1 MNIGIPKETAP
12 GERRVALVPETVKK
26 LSAKKIQTVVET
38 GAGTAS
44 SFLDPE
50 YEAAGARIASS
61 FEDVVGQSD
70 AILKVIRP
78 TEGEMSKLREG
89 TALVSLQYPLSSPDF
104 VKAAAARKLMTIALD
119 MIPRTSLAQS
129 MDVLSSQANLAGYW
143 AVVAAATRLP
153 KIFPMLMTAAGTITP
168 SRVLIMGVGVAGLQ
182 AIGTAR
188 RLGAIVEA
196 TDVRPET
203 KEQVESL
210 GAKFLTVQG
219 VEYRQGTGGYAVEQ
233 SDEYKKAQAQMIAGA
248 ISKADVVI
256 TTALIPGR
264 KAPILVTDDHIKSMR
279 TGSVIVDLASEQGG
293 NVVGSEAGRDVVR
306 HGVTLIG
313 GLSVPSHVAFH
324 ASQAFSR
331 NVEKLLLHLTADGAW
346 KIDLNEEITKGCV
359 ITREGEIVHSK
370 VKETAAPAAPK

>member
-1 MNIGIPKETAP
+1 MKIGIPKETAP
-12 GERRVALVPETVKK
+12 GERRVALIPETVKK
-26 LSAKKIQTVVET
+26 LAAKKIETVVET
-38 GAGTAS
+38 GAGMAS
-44 SFLDPE
+44 SFSDAE
-50 YEAAGARIASS
+50 YEAAGAQIASS
-61 FEDVVGQSD
+61 YEDLVSKSD
-70 AILKVIRP
+70 AIVKIVRPNDAELAKLK
-78 TEGEMSKLREG
+78 EG

-104 VKAAAARKLMTIALD
+104 VKAVAAKKLMTIALD

-182 AIGTAR
+182 AIGTAK

-210 GAKFLTVQG
+210 GGRFLMVQG
-219 VEYRQGTGGYAVEQ
+219 VEYKQGTGGYAVEQ
-233 SDEYKKAQAQMIAGA
+233 SDEYKKAQAAMISAA

-264 KAPILVTDDHIKSMR
+264 KAPVLVSEEQVKSMR
-279 TGSVIVDLASEQGG
+279 AGSVIVDLASEQGG
-293 NVVGSEAGRDVVR
+293 NVAGSEAGKDVVKN
-306 HGVTLIG
+306 GVTIIG
-313 GLSVPSHVAFH
+313 GLSVPSNVAFH

-331 NVEKLLLHLTADGAW
+331 NIEKLLLHITADGNW

-359 ITREGEIVHSK
+359 ITKEGEIVQVK
-370 VKETAAPAAPK
+370 VKETTK

>member
-1 MNIGIPKETAP
+1 MKIGIPKETAP
-12 GERRVALVPETVKK
+12 GERRVAIVPETVKK
-26 LSAKKIQTVVET
+26 LAGRNIGTVIEA

-50 YEAAGARIASS
+50 YQAAGAEIALS
-61 FEDVVGQSD
+61 FEDLASRAE
-70 AILKVIRP
+70 AIVKVIRP
-78 TEGEMSKLREG
+78 SPEELGKMKEG

-104 VKAAAARKLMTIALD
+104 VKAVLGRKLQTIALD

-168 SRVLIMGVGVAGLQ
+168 SRVLVMGVGVAGLQ

-210 GAKFLTVQG
+210 GAKFLMVQG
-219 VEYRQGTGGYAVEQ
+219 VEVKQGAGGYAAEQ
-233 SDEYKKAQAQMIAGA
+233 SEEYKKKQAEMIREA
-248 ISKADVVI
+248 IARADVVI

-264 KAPILVTDDHIKSMR
+264 KAPVLVSEDQVKSMR
-279 TGSVIVDLASEQGG
+279 PGSVVVDLAAEQGG
-293 NVVGSEAGRDVVR
+293 NVAGSEAGKDVVR

-313 GLSVPSHVAFH
+313 GLSVPSHVAYH

-331 NVEKLLLHLTADGAW
+331 NIEKLLVHLTADGAW
-346 KIDLNEEITKGCV
+346 KMDFGDEITKGCL
-359 ITREGEIVHSK
+359 ITTADGRIAHPKIKEIVEGK
-370 VKETAAPAAPK
+370 

>member
-1 MNIGIPKETAP
+1 MKIGIPKETAP
-12 GERRVALVPETVKK
+12 GEKRVALIPETVKK
-26 LSAKKIQTVVET
+26 LAARKIETVIET
-38 GAGTAS
+38 GAGSAS
-44 SFLDPE
+44 SFSDAE
-50 YEAAGARIASS
+50 YQAAGAQVASS
-61 FEDVVGQSD
+61 IEDLVSKTD
-70 AILKVIRP
+70 AIIKVIRP
-78 TEGEMSKLREG
+78 SDGEIAKLKEG
-89 TALVSLQYPLSSPDF
+89 TALVSLQYPLSSADF
-104 VKAAAARKLMTIALD
+104 VKATAAKKLMTIALD

-168 SRVLIMGVGVAGLQ
+168 SRVLVMGIGVAGLQ
-182 AIGTAR
+182 AIGTAK

-210 GAKFLTVQG
+210 GGKFLMVQG
-219 VEYRQGTGGYAVEQ
+219 VEYKQGTGGYAVEQ
-233 SDEYKKAQAQMIAGA
+233 SDEYKKAQAAMISAA

-264 KAPILVTDDHIKSMR
+264 KAPVLVSEEQVKSMR
-279 TGSVIVDLASEQGG
+279 AGSVIVDLASEQGG
-293 NVVGSEAGRDVVR
+293 NVVGSEAGKDVVK
-306 HGVTLIG
+306 HGVTIIG
-313 GLSVPSHVAFH
+313 GLSVPSNVAFH

-331 NVEKLLLHLTADGAW
+331 NIEKLLLHLTADGNW

-359 ITREGEIVHSK
+359 ITKEGEIVHAK
-370 VKETAAPAAPK
+370 VKETVK